1 LQGRATDRR
10 LSQTRHH
17 RDDAQWPTG
26 AAGDFHWQGNHVEPA
41 SGKAME
47 IRKIFEHKYVMGKE
61 RDMRFKLGRLAAV
74 D

>member
-1 LQGRATDRR
+1 

-17 RDDAQWPTG
+17 RDDAQWPAG

-61 RDMRFKLGRLAAV
+61 RDMRFKLGRLAVV